1 MENFTYCFLDYLP
14 QVPAELLVDFEQY
27 KVNKREVGIVGFVST
42 GPDGTKYNQTDYE
55 RFNISGKLLEWLQFN
70 ITRNA
75 LDYGAGFTVP
85 PGPGADHI
93 KHIDYSRD
101 YTLNYQLTTG
111 GENVLTRF
119 YKEKGQPLYR
129 KQLAIDVSP
138 RDLTTYLLS
147 RELEL
152 VDSVR
157 VPAGRWVLLNT
168 KAIHEAVNLT
178 DPRIAIQISLGADNK
193 FVTQV

>member
-14 QVPAELLVDFEQY
+14 QVPAELLTDFEQY
-27 KVNKREVGIVGFVST
+27 KNNKREVGIVGFVST
-42 GPDGTKYNQTDYE
+42 GPDGTKYNQTDYQ

-85 PGPGADHI
+85 PSPGADHI

-101 YTLNYQLTTG
+101 YSLNYQITTG
-111 GENVLTRF
+111 GDNVLTQF

-129 KQLAIDVSP
+129 KQLAIDVAP
-138 RDLTTYLLS
+138 KDLTTYILS

-152 VDSVR
+152 VDSVC
-157 VPAGRWVLLNT
+157 VPVGRWVLLNT

-178 DPRIAIQISLGADNK
+178 SSRIAIQISLDINNK
-193 FVTQV
+193 FISQE